1 MDFAST
7 MAVLRRNINE
17 EICPSQRDLM
27 EVLFS
32 DMEENSQSCME
43 LDNGQECKW
52 MSGLAK
58 LSPV

>member
-1 MDFAST
+1 